1 MHSRSLAPGID
12 VGVSSS
18 SPTAPP
24 FSSFQRSA
32 FVAPCVR
39 STSCETCDALSRQS
53 ASGTRG
59 QGLGTCAGRVV
70 DVVELGGIVEDAVE
84 LVVGTAVDD
93 VVVLVVGAFVVLV
106 LVEDVVDDVVL
117 LVVDVVGRVV
127 ELDVVEELLV
137 DDVVELVVD
146 EVVVDDGRVVEDVVE
161 LVVGTVVDD
170 VVLVD
175 DSLDVLVLE
184 DVVDDV
190 VVLVAGLVVLV
201 DVELEVEV
209 LEPVEQSRAQLTD
222 VSLPLQTPSPQHALT
237 GVTVQSGPHR
247 VTSQPI
253 GFVPAFP
260 QQ

>member
-32 FVAPCVR
+32 FVDPYVR

-59 QGLGTCAGRVV
+59 HGLGTCAGRVV
-70 DVVELGGIVEDAVE
+70 DVLELGGIVEDPVE

-93 VVVLVVGAFVVLV
+93 VVVLVVCALVVLV
-106 LVEDVVDDVVL
+106 EDVVL
-117 LVVDVVGRVV
+117 LVVDVVSRVV

-137 DDVVELVVD
+137 GD
-146 EVVVDDGRVVEDVVE
+146 EVVVDDGCVVEDVVE

-170 VVLVD
+170 VVLV
-175 DSLDVLVLE
+175 
-184 DVVDDV
+184 
-190 VVLVAGLVVLV
+190 
-201 DVELEVEV
+201 
-209 LEPVEQSRAQLTD
+209 
-222 VSLPLQTPSPQHALT
+222 
-237 GVTVQSGPHR
+237 
-247 VTSQPI
+247 
-253 GFVPAFP
+253 
-260 QQ
+260 